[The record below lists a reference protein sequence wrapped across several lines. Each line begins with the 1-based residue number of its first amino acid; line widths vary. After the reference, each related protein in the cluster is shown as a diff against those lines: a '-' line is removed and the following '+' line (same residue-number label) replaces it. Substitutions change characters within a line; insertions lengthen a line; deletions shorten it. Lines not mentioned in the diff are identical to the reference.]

1 MYDRAMRMRATARS
15 LRQDRRAAVLALG
28 FLLAAAAIGLA
39 LPALAADEDTQA
51 SVYLV
56 FDPETGEFVTV
67 HEGAGNSQAAGD
79 AGGGS
84 NVASAA
90 QPDAGTTAASA
101 MNPTLIAGLVAAAV
115 LVLGGAAWY
124 RKSRA

>member
-1 MYDRAMRMRATARS
+1 MQMRAKVTASRP
-15 LRQDRRAAVLALG
+15 DRRAAVLALA
-28 FLLAAAAIGLA
+28 FLLLAAGIGIA

-67 HEGAGNSQAAGD
+67 HEGAGDSQAAGD
-79 AGGGS
+79 AGGGTGAAAAARPDPGAAGAPA
-84 NVASAA
+84 VA
-90 QPDAGTTAASA
+90 T
-101 MNPTLIAGLVAAAV
+101 NPTFIAGLVVAAV